1 MTLRNAPR
9 VGQDG
14 GSCRS
19 DLPDERSG
27 IFLQMGLDSQLTDL
41 PVGQIKLFPLGNF
54 SSIVIPGYARYAR
67 LQDLTSV
74 QGATCPPLMAAR
86 K

>member
-1 MTLRNAPR
+1 MTRSIKVIWFRKNRNIFANGA
-9 VGQDG
+9 GQ
-14 GSCRS
+14 
-19 DLPDERSG
+19 P
-27 IFLQMGLDSQLTDL
+27 ITDL
-41 PVGQIKLFPLGNF
+41 PVRQIGLIPLGNF